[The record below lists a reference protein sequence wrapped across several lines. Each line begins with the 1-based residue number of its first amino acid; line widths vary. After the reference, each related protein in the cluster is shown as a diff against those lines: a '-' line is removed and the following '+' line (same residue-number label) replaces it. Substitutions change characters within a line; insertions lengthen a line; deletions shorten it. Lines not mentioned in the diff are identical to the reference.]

1 VGGEGEIYIYAQD
14 ENANAQRVI
23 LAGRIGVLIPAPFM
37 LWLVAQVTPSPLS
50 ARALKRPIY

>member
-1 VGGEGEIYIYAQD
+1 VGGEGEIYIYAQ
-14 ENANAQRVI
+14 NANAQGVKE
-23 LAGRIGVLIPAPFM
+23 VLIPARLL